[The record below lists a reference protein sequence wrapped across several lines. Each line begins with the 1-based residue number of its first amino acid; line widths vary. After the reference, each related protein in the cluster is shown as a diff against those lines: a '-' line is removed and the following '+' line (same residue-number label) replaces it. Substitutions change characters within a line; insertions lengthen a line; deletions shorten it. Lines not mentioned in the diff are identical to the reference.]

1 MSAAWAAHRAAEDVL
16 SFIVMFGLLDV
27 VMYRTSAWRAFWA
40 RRKYQMGVPPDSF
53 QVIEALR
60 SLRTVLV
67 GWGYEVLMVAA
78 QRHWGW
84 FTHIDIVGEH
94 ASFGPGFNAA
104 EFALFSVY
112 VALAGELHFYATH
125 RLLHSVPYLYKH
137 VHSVPDPWSGL
148 SFHVVEAVIFFSAL
162 PVVIAA
168 WPGHISYASHRFFFL
183 GLVLGAGGVHA
194 AHDAFPLDAQR
205 IPRDVPFVFIPSA
218 YHHNVHHV
226 KVVYNFGG
234 FPLWDVV
241 FGTLDPSM
249 NHFFAWT
256 GLVRA
261 ASKPTLP
268 ARRISAAALA
278 AATTTTTSTKTS
290 RLNRRRSKSR

>member
-1 MSAAWAAHRAAEDVL
+1 MSAAWAVHRAAEDVL
-16 SFIVMFGLLDV
+16 SFIVIFGLFDI

-40 RRKYQMGVPPDSF
+40 RRKYQIGVPPDSF
-53 QVIEALR
+53 QVVEALR

-67 GWGYEVLMVAA
+67 GWGYEVLLVAA

-84 FTHIDIVGEH
+84 FTHIDVVGEH
-94 ASFGPGFNAA
+94 ASFGPGFNAI

-137 VHSVPDPWSGL
+137 VHSVHHQSRNPDPWSGL

-162 PVVIAA
+162 PVVTAA

-194 AHDAFPLDAQR
+194 AHDGFPLDAQR
-205 IPRDVPFVFIPSA
+205 VPRKVPFAFIPSA

-261 ASKPTLP
+261 NPLP
-268 ARRISAAALA
+268 RLRTKAVANA
-278 AATTTTTSTKTS
+278 TSTTRSK
-290 RLNRRRSKSR
+290 RRRSKSR